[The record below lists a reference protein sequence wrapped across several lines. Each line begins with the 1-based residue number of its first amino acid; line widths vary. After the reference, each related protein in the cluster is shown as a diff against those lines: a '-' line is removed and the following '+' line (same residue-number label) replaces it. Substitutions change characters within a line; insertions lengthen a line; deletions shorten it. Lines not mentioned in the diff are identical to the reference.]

1 MTEKA
6 SSINLGMRISRDSNS
21 SIDKFVS
28 NDSHIQDLREKGI
41 TVNKHTLCR
50 SGVLLIKKNP
60 KLLTKEIA
68 TASQTE
74 EGFDT
79 AICGEI

>member
-1 MTEKA
+1 MADTV
-6 SSINLGMRISRDSNS
+6 NLGMRISIDANS
-21 SIDKFVS
+21 LIDKFVS
-28 NDSHIQDLREKGI
+28 NETAIQELREKGI

-50 SGVLLIKKNP
+50 SGVLLIIKNP

-74 EGFDT
+74 EGFDNT
-79 AICGEI
+79 IEGEI

>member
-1 MTEKA
+1 MENTV
-6 SSINLGMRISRDSNS
+6 NLGMKISIDANS
-21 SIDKFVS
+21 LIDKFVS
-28 NDSHIQDLREKGI
+28 NETAIQELREKGI

-50 SGVLLIKKNP
+50 SGVLLIIKNP

-74 EGFDT
+74 EGFDNT
-79 AICGEI
+79 IEGEI

>member
-1 MTEKA
+1 MADTV
-6 SSINLGMRISRDSNS
+6 NLGMKISIDANS

-28 NDSHIQDLREKGI
+28 NEIVIQELREKGI

-50 SGVLLIKKNP
+50 SGVLLIIKNP

-74 EGFDT
+74 EGFDNT
-79 AICGEI
+79 IEGEI

>member
-1 MTEKA
+1 MADTV
-6 SSINLGMRISRDSNS
+6 NLGMKISIDANS

-28 NDSHIQDLREKGI
+28 NEIVIQELREKGI

-50 SGVLLIKKNP
+50 SGVLLIIKNP
-60 KLLTKEIA
+60 RLLTKEIA

-74 EGFDT
+74 EGFDNT
-79 AICGEI
+79 IEGEI

>member
-1 MTEKA
+1 MADTV
-6 SSINLGMRISRDSNS
+6 NLGMRISIDANS

-28 NDSHIQDLREKGI
+28 NDPHIQELREKGI

-50 SGVLLIKKNP
+50 SGVLLIIKNP
-60 KLLTKEIA
+60 KLLTKEIT

-74 EGFDT
+74 EGFDNT
-79 AICGEI
+79 IEGEI

>member
-1 MTEKA
+1 MTGTV
-6 SSINLGMRISRDSNS
+6 NLGMKISIDANH

-28 NDSHIQDLREKGI
+28 NDSHIQDLRENGI
-41 TVNKHTLCR
+41 TVNKHTLTR
-50 SGVLLIKKNP
+50 SGVLLIIKNP

-68 TASQTE
+68 TASQNE

-79 AICGEI
+79 TICGEI

>member
-1 MTEKA
+1 MADTV
-6 SSINLGMRISRDSNS
+6 NLGMKISIDANS
-21 SIDKFVS
+21 LIDKFVS
-28 NDSHIQDLREKGI
+28 NETAIQELREKGI

-50 SGVLLIKKNP
+50 SGVLLIIKNP

-74 EGFDT
+74 EGFDNT
-79 AICGEI
+79 IEGEI

>member
-1 MTEKA
+1 MTDTV
-6 SSINLGMRISRDSNS
+6 NLGMKISIDANH

-41 TVNKHTLCR
+41 TVNKHTLTR
-50 SGVLLIKKNP
+50 SGVLLIIKNP

-74 EGFDT
+74 EGFDNT
-79 AICGEI
+79 IEGEI

>member
-1 MTEKA
+1 MTDTV
-6 SSINLGMRISRDSNS
+6 NLGMKISIDANH

-28 NDSHIQDLREKGI
+28 NDSHIQHLREIGI
-41 TVNKHTLCR
+41 TVNKHTLTR
-50 SGVLLIKKNP
+50 SGVLLIIKNP

-68 TASQTE
+68 TASQNE

-79 AICGEI
+79 TICGEI

>member
-1 MTEKA
+1 MTDTV
-6 SSINLGMRISRDSNS
+6 NLGMKISIDANS

-28 NDSHIQDLREKGI
+28 NDPHIQDLREKGI
-41 TVNKHTLCR
+41 TVNKHTLTR
-50 SGVLLIKKNP
+50 SGVLLIIKNP

-68 TASQTE
+68 TASQNE

-79 AICGEI
+79 TICGEI

>member
-1 MTEKA
+1 MADTV
-6 SSINLGMRISRDSNS
+6 NLGMKISIDANS
-21 SIDKFVS
+21 FIDKFVS
-28 NDSHIQDLREKGI
+28 NETAIQELREKGI

-50 SGVLLIKKNP
+50 SGVLLIIKNP

-74 EGFDT
+74 EGFDNT
-79 AICGEI
+79 IEGEI

>member
-1 MTEKA
+1 MADTV
-6 SSINLGMRISRDSNS
+6 NLGMKISIDANS

-28 NDSHIQDLREKGI
+28 NETAIQELREKGI

-50 SGVLLIKKNP
+50 SGVLLIIKNP
-60 KLLTKEIA
+60 RLLTKEIA

-74 EGFDT
+74 EGFDNT
-79 AICGEI
+79 IEGEI

>member
-1 MTEKA
+1 MADT
-6 SSINLGMRISRDSNS
+6 INLGMKISIDANS
-21 SIDKFVS
+21 LIDKFVS
-28 NDSHIQDLREKGI
+28 NETAIQELREKGI

-50 SGVLLIKKNP
+50 SGVLLIIKNP

-74 EGFDT
+74 EGFDNT
-79 AICGEI
+79 IEGEI

>member
-1 MTEKA
+1 MENTV
-6 SSINLGMRISRDSNS
+6 NLGMKISIDANS
-21 SIDKFVS
+21 LIDKFVS
-28 NDSHIQDLREKGI
+28 NETAIQELREKGI

-50 SGVLLIKKNP
+50 SGVLLIIKNP

-68 TASQTE
+68 TASPNE

-79 AICGEI
+79 TICGAI

>member
-1 MTEKA
+1 MTGTV
-6 SSINLGMRISRDSNS
+6 NLGMKISIEAKH

-28 NDSHIQDLREKGI
+28 NESRIQHLREIGI
-41 TVNKHTLCR
+41 TVNKHTLTR
-50 SGVLLIKKNP
+50 SGVLLIIKNP

-68 TASQTE
+68 TASQNE

-79 AICGEI
+79 TICGEI

>member
-1 MTEKA
+1 MADTV
-6 SSINLGMRISRDSNS
+6 NLGMKISIDANH

-28 NDSHIQDLREKGI
+28 NDSHIRDLREKGI

-50 SGVLLIKKNP
+50 SGVLLIIKNP
-60 KLLTKEIA
+60 RLLTKEIA

-74 EGFDT
+74 EGFDNT
-79 AICGEI
+79 IEDEI